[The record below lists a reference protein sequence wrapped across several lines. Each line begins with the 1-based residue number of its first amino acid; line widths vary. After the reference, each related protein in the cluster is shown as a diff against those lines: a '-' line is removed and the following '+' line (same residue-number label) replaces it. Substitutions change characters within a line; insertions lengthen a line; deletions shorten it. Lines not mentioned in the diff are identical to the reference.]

1 MTAYGL
7 SLCVHGANA
16 KGYSPKTPT
25 GPATAPG
32 RLQADIKEVM
42 MSAWL
47 KKLGTVLLPIIMMLA
62 LLIPTSALAADP
74 PASPP
79 FGYWQDDFCKIA
91 THGLDNAM
99 NNYAWSMAYFNGS
112 LYVGTGRNNPYM
124 LNQELNILPELPGMT
139 EPHGAPG
146 TLQWANDERA
156 EIWRYRGGVWKKV
169 YQSPILN
176 LGGQYVP
183 REWGLRDMAV
193 FTDCNGEEALYAS
206 SRGITAGPGYLLLK
220 STDGLNW
227 QQVPTPPEMGG
238 QSRALLVNNG
248 KLYVGTGA
256 DLVGPGRSQIWVSDC
271 PTSAANWSL
280 VADFTTLDAGNNATP
295 CLTEFNGNIYA
306 GTQNTDSGYQVFRSI
321 VADPTDPNTDWQ
333 LVVQYGGGDEANYWA
348 GTMHPFN
355 GKLYVGSMSLPLETA
370 KGFEVIRIA
379 TDDTYELVIGDTTP
393 FKAPPGPPVART
405 PVSGWPAGFGNILN
419 LYCWSMEERDGVL
432 YLGTFDATTILGR
445 VIEEYG
451 VGNLLDALNLSPAI
465 RSGIAD
471 GIQQMIPV
479 LQANGV
485 PTDILGMYD
494 QLAAAIES
502 GVTQAILD
510 ALILFGAADMWK
522 TPEGT
527 LWLPVT
533 LDGFNNADNYGIR
546 NILSADSL
554 YVGTANPF
562 TGLEVLKI
570 CPTAPTTPPAEVV
583 GIEVMSVNK
592 VALIAPWL
600 AGFAAMLAVAGIF
613 ASLRRAK
620 ALRHR

>member
-1 MTAYGL
+1 
-7 SLCVHGANA
+7 
-16 KGYSPKTPT
+16 
-25 GPATAPG
+25 
-32 RLQADIKEVM
+32 

-47 KKLGTVLLPIIMMLA
+47 KKLGTILLPAITALA
-62 LLIPTSALAADP
+62 LLIPTSAIAADP
-74 PASPP
+74 PAAPP
-79 FGYWQDDFCKIA
+79 FGYWEDDFCKIA
-91 THGLDNAM
+91 THGFDSAM
-99 NNYAWSMAYFNGS
+99 NNYAWSMASFKDS

-124 LNQELNILPELPGMT
+124 LNLELNILPDLPSSIT
-139 EPHGAPG
+139 KPHGAPG

-169 YQSPILN
+169 YQSPVLKI
-176 LGGQYVP
+176 GDQYVP
-183 REWGLRDMAV
+183 KEWGLRDMTI
-193 FTDCNGEEALYAS
+193 FTDCNGEEALYVS

-238 QSRALLVNNG
+238 QSRALLVHNG

-256 DLVGPGRSQIWVSDC
+256 DLVGPGRSQIWATDC

-280 VADFTTLDAGNNATP
+280 VADFTTPDAGNTATP
-295 CLTEFNGNIYA
+295 CLASFNGNIYA
-306 GTQNTDSGYQVFRSI
+306 GTQNTASGYQVFRST
-321 VADPTDPNTDWQ
+321 VPDPTNPNTDWQ

-393 FKAPPGPPVART
+393 YKAPPGPPVTRT

-445 VIEEYG
+445 IIEEMDID
-451 VGNLLDALNLSPAI
+451 LLGILDLSPEISNGITAGI
-465 RSGIAD
+465 R
-471 GIQQMIPV
+471 QMIPV

-485 PTDILGMYD
+485 DTDILLMYD
-494 QLAAAIES
+494 QLADAIES
-502 GVTQAILD
+502 GISQAILD

-522 TPEGT
+522 TPEGN

-546 NILSADSL
+546 NILSDDSL

-562 TGLEVLKI
+562 SGLEVLKI
-570 CPTAPTTPPAEVV
+570 CPQVPATPEAVV
-583 GIEVMSVNK
+583 GIEVMAVNK

-600 AGFAAMLAVAGIF
+600 AGFAALLAAAGAF
-613 ASLRRAK
+613 ASLRRIRVS
-620 ALRHR
+620 RHH